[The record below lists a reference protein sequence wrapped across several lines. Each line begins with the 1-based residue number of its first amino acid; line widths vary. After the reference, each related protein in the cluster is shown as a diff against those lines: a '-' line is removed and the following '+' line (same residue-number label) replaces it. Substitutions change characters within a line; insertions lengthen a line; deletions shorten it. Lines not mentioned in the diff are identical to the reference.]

1 LVGAVAVRV
10 NRVGFQRVGIKE
22 ASVGAMHGNA
32 HAPCPA
38 VNYSPRTLDTA
49 QAFIPSRG
57 RKRSSLNSTGTT
69 IVARR
74 KK

>member
-1 LVGAVAVRV
+1 
-10 NRVGFQRVGIKE
+10 
-22 ASVGAMHGNA
+22 VGAMHGNA